1 MPVNRLMKTIINGP
15 LGALGLQV
23 VQANGGPECSYL
35 NDGMTLVRKNLS
47 FMYDAKFLSAYQ
59 RGMNS
64 GHHIGRPKGSDID
77 LGIQFRTY
85 IECWAANH
93 GMRLDGDFV
102 CCGVNTGII
111 PLAICEY
118 CDINNTDKVFWL
130 FDTYE
135 GIPTSQMT
143 AAEAIRRA
151 ETMADFYSEC
161 FDLAQRNFAPF
172 PKAKLVRG
180 MVPDTLTS
188 VPIDRVAYLSID
200 MNIVFPEIE
209 AIKFFW
215 PKLTPGAI
223 VILDDY
229 AFKDH
234 EEQHNAMDAFAFS
247 VGVSILT
254 LPTGQGMIVKPC
266 SR

>member
-1 MPVNRLMKTIINGP
+1 
-15 LGALGLQV
+15 
-23 VQANGGPECSYL
+23 
-35 NDGMTLVRKNLS
+35 
-47 FMYDAKFLSAYQ
+47 
-59 RGMNS
+59 
-64 GHHIGRPKGSDID
+64 
-77 LGIQFRTY
+77 
-85 IECWAANH
+85 
-93 GMRLDGDFV
+93 MRLDGDFV